1 MRLLACLTAA
11 FLFAATATA
20 ADLSKLKRWE
30 GGATPPLALK
40 DLSGKDNGLAQQRGK
55 AVLINF
61 WATWC
66 APCVKEMP
74 ALQKLADNLA
84 DERFALLTVN
94 FGEGEG
100 RIEPFLK
107 RLELRLPVLLDRDM
121 DTTKG
126 WGVRGLPATFLLDAN
141 HRVRYQVLG
150 ELEWDHP
157 AVEQKI
163 RELLP

>member
-1 MRLLACLTAA
+1 MQRLALLAAV
-11 FLFAATATA
+11 FLFAAGAGA
-20 ADLSKLKRWE
+20 ADLSKLKPWE
-30 GGATPPLALK
+30 GGATPRLALK
-40 DLSGKDNGLAQQRGK
+40 DLTGKDNGLAQHRGK

-74 ALQKLADNLA
+74 ALQTLADNLA
-84 DERFALLTVN
+84 AERFVLLTVN

-100 RIEPFLK
+100 RIEPFLN
-107 RLELRLPVLLDRDM
+107 RLDLRLPVLLDRDM
-121 DTTKG
+121 NTTKA
-126 WGVRGLPATFLLDAN
+126 WGVRGLPATFLLDVN

-157 AVEQKI
+157 EVEKKI

>member
-1 MRLLACLTAA
+1 MRLLACLTAV
-11 FLFAATATA
+11 FLIAATATA
-20 ADLSKLKRWE
+20 ADLSKMKPWE
-30 GGATPPLALK
+30 GGATPQLALK
-40 DLSGKDNGLAQQRGK
+40 DLSGKQNGLSQHRGK

-84 DERFALLTVN
+84 GENFVLLTVN

-107 RLELRLPVLLDRDM
+107 KLGLALPVLLDRDM
-121 DTTKG
+121 SVTKA
-126 WGVRGLPATFLLDAN
+126 WGARGLPATYLLDAQ
-141 HRVRYQVLG
+141 HRVRYRVLG